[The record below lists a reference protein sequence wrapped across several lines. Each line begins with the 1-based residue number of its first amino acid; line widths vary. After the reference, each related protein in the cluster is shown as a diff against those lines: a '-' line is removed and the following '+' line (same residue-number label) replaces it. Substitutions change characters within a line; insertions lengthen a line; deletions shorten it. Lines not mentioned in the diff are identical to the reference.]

1 MNPIAKAC
9 LAASAAAF
17 CAQAS
22 AQGMYKCKDAAGR
35 ITYAGSECQ
44 LLGLTPAGEVTGR
57 ASVTPALKF
66 QPRPPAAPADE
77 PATPALPGPSG
88 DSSAAAPQDPERR
101 CFSVKSGKGTSTRC
115 NDAPDKPD

>member
-22 AQGMYKCKDAAGR
+22 AQGMYKCKDAAGK
-35 ITYAGSECQ
+35 ITYADSECQ

-57 ASVTPALKF
+57 AIITPALKF
-66 QPRPPAAPADE
+66 QPRPPSAPAVDDPP
-77 PATPALPGPSG
+77 PAQPRENNDSDTPK
-88 DSSAAAPQDPERR
+88 DPDRR
-101 CFSVKSGKGTSTRC
+101 CFTVKTAKGTATRC
-115 NDAPDKPD
+115 NDAPE